1 MNRFDAVGTDGNTF
15 RGNDMTEIVDLF
27 LPKLNFGRFE
37 CQACH
42 MQRCEHFLERDEV
55 AFERV
60 IDTNQIVHVK
70 EKIPE
75 SGPR

>member
-1 MNRFDAVGTDGNTF
+1 
-15 RGNDMTEIVDLF
+15 MTEIVDLF

-42 MQRCEHFLERDEV
+42 MQREHCLERDEV

-60 IDTNQIVHVK
+60 IDTDQIVHVREDTGVRAK
-70 EKIPE
+70 VA
-75 SGPR
+75 